1 MKLGASQSNVSLL
14 SELSVAPAVPMPGSV
29 PVSVTIPTPSP
40 AADPV
45 IPVSSLPTSAVNQ
58 IPAAVSPVACSL
70 PAQLVLPDT
79 AVLAELAGRLEA
91 ELTTLAS
98 PRAAEERWRLVVQ
111 QADTTPGPRSVSVAR
126 CYPYSNRAPD
136 ILPYDHNRVVLQ
148 YGKDDYVNASLVETP
163 GRSREPFLVTQA
175 PLARQVSQ
183 FWWLVWEQGVETL
196 VCLASRTELGEAVY
210 LPADR
215 AAGPASHPPFTATL
229 QSERACPGYTER
241 VVRLE
246 NAAAGGT
253 RALLALEVEPG
264 QLGAAVAA
272 LELRAQQR
280 RPARPVL
287 VQCMDGGSRSA
298 AFLAGLWSLAE
309 LGRSGTGGDWSG
321 LEAGLA
327 HLLAS
332 RRGMVRE
339 AATLRHVT
347 ADLLTFLQ
355 SVIQQ
360 RQGGPAPRD
369 LARTHSRHPSVDFV
383 DLTVSSLKQELQAIT
398 ADPALKADMATPVL
412 VTGST
417 AMSVLQPETAIPPT
431 QQLNTAEVLILQ
443 AGSAADV
450 LQSDPAVPASLPEQG
465 DEAGPTSSPSLP
477 CPAPTTSSNIP
488 EDLSLLADISFED
501 KKPKKFTKEDFLAKT
516 GMKVGVTVE
525 AEADPLNQLDPL
537 WSLK

>member
-1 MKLGASQSNVSLL
+1 MKLAASQSNVSLL

-29 PVSVTIPTPSP
+29 PVSVTIPTPFPS
-40 AADPV
+40 ADPV

-70 PAQLVLPDT
+70 PAQLVLPGT
-79 AVLAELAGRLEA
+79 SMLAELAGRLEE
-91 ELTTLAS
+91 ELTTLS
-98 PRAAEERWRLVVQ
+98 TPRAAEERWRLVVQ

-148 YGKDDYVNASLVETP
+148 HGKDDYINASLVDTP

-280 RPARPVL
+280 SPARPVL
-287 VQCMDGGSRSA
+287 VHCMDGGSRSA
-298 AFLAGLWSLAE
+298 AFLAGLWALAE
-309 LGRSGTGGDWSG
+309 LGRGGAGGDWSG

-347 ADLLTFLQ
+347 ADLLTYLQ
-355 SVIQQ
+355 SVLQQ
-360 RQGGPAPRD
+360 RQGGPTPRD
-369 LARTHSRHPSVDFV
+369 LARTHSRHSSVDFV

-398 ADPALKADMATPVL
+398 ADPALKADTATP

-417 AMSVLQPETAIPPT
+417 ATSVLQPESAITPT
-431 QQLNTAEVLILQ
+431 QQSNTAEVVILQ
-443 AGSAADV
+443 AGSAADAPV
-450 LQSDPAVPASLPEQG
+450 LQSDPAVPASLPDLG
-465 DEAGPTSSPSLP
+465 DEARPTSQPAFP
-477 CPAPTTSSNIP
+477 CPAPATSSNIP
-488 EDLSLLADISFED
+488 EDLSLLADINFED
-501 KKPKKFTKEDFLAKT
+501 KKPKKFTKEEFLAKT
-516 GMKVGVTVE
+516 GIKVGVTAE